1 MAGLRSGGLIASS
14 WGTEDSLVKLGDGHE
29 KTDKERDEQDL
40 GRVRGSGIA
49 DPGTMAG
56 SMGRGPA
63 NAAQLPLAE
72 PPSLGGTQ
80 RVGSECLWVPRK
92 ELLRF
97 CRGAASAV
105 LELAPTLWGETA
117 VHALSIAL

>member
-1 MAGLRSGGLIASS
+1 MAGLKSGGLIASS
-14 WGTEDSLVKLGDGHE
+14 WGTEDSLVKLGDGH
-29 KTDKERDEQDL
+29 DKIDTERDEQDL
-40 GRVRGSGIA
+40 GRVQSSGIA
-49 DPGTMAG
+49 DRSTMAG

-72 PPSLGGTQ
+72 PLPYGAAQ
-80 RVGSECLWVPRK
+80 RVASECPWVPRK

-105 LELAPTLWGETA
+105 LELVPTLWGETV
-117 VHALSIAL
+117 VHALLIGL